1 MVRQDL
7 WTREQLLLALNLYHK
22 IPFGQFDHRNPKV
35 INLAELIGRT
45 PSAVS
50 RKLGNFAS
58 LDPYHQNRG
67 VKGLGNAGK
76 ATEDIWKE
84 FYNNWDQLVPES
96 EALLEDLTNTTKGD
110 IEISQDES
118 AQFPNQEL
126 ERLTE
131 IERSVKIRMGQRFF
145 RQSIMASYREHC
157 CVCGIPIPELLI
169 ASHIIPWK
177 DREDLRLNPHNGL
190 CLCALHDKAF
200 DRGFMTIDSN
210 YTVVISPVIYHYLPQ
225 EALNSGL
232 IAYQKRKIL
241 LPDRFLPEKSFL
253 EFHQRQYF
261 MH

>member
-1 MVRQDL
+1 MIRSDL
-7 WTREQLLLALNLYHK
+7 WTREQLLLVLNLYHK

-35 INLAELIGRT
+35 IRLAEAIGRT
-45 PSAVS
+45 PGAVS

-67 VKGLGNAGK
+67 VKGLSNAGK

-84 FYNNWDQLVPES
+84 FYDNWDQLVPES
-96 EALLEDLTNTTKGD
+96 EALFEALTDTTKED
-110 IEISQDES
+110 IKLGQGEN
-118 AQFPNQEL
+118 AQILDQEL

-131 IERSVKIRMGQRFF
+131 IERSVKVRMGQRFF
-145 RQSIMASYREHC
+145 RQTVMASYHWHC

-200 DRGFMTIDSN
+200 DRGFMTINSD
-210 YTVVISPVIYHYLPQ
+210 YMVLISPVIYHHLPQ

-232 IAYQKRKIL
+232 IAYQNCKIL
-241 LPDRFLPEKSFL
+241 LPDRFLPDKNFL
-253 EFHQRQYF
+253 EVHQHQYF
-261 MH
+261 LH